1 MKEHMTN
8 FPDARRK
15 WSLIF
20 SLAFALV
27 GIGCAEND
35 EKDQA
40 TQKRITDSLESARHK
55 TTQLE
60 LDLQKS
66 AEEIRALREDNRK
79 LTQLLFET
87 TQRQKVSANGDSS
100 AQVTQPS
107 ETELRE
113 ISTRLKAQMETVL
126 EQSAKRLALINEK
139 LNEDFFKNSK
149 NDEEIKALRE
159 ESYKY
164 QQLLIEAKS
173 KADSVLLKP

>member
-1 MKEHMTN
+1 MTN
-8 FPDARRK
+8 SPAALLK
-15 WSLIF
+15 WPVIF
-20 SLAFALV
+20 SLAFGLA
-27 GIGCAEND
+27 GIGCTDND
-35 EKDQA
+35 AKEQA
-40 TQKRITDSLESARHK
+40 AQKRITDSLESAQHK

-113 ISTRLKAQMETVL
+113 ISTHLKEQIETILGQSVKKSALFTEKYKDLMEDTK
-126 EQSAKRLALINEK
+126 KR
-139 LNEDFFKNSK
+139 
-149 NDEEIKALRE
+149 DEELKTLRE
-159 ESYKY
+159 ETRKL
-164 QQLLIEAKS
+164 QQLLIELKS
-173 KADSVLLKP
+173 TNDSLLLKP